1 MSYVLTCPNCGP
13 REVTDFAFGG
23 ELNPRPKSAPSLREL
38 GEYNYFR
45 RNVAGVQQEWWLH
58 RSGCGEWFIAERNTL
73 TNEVHWTAPPTKVF
87 GEGGMAAVDTAGGR
101 TAADAA
107 GAAAGGGSGAAAGG
121 DGSGVAGSH
130 GV

>member
-1 MSYVLTCPNCGP
+1 MSFVLTCPHCGP
-13 REVTDFAFGG
+13 REVTDFGFGG

-73 TNEVHWTAPPTKVF
+73 TNEVHWTAPPKEVF
-87 GEGGMAAVDTAGGR
+87 GEDGMAAAVDTAGGR
-101 TAADAA
+101 PAADAA
-107 GAAAGGGSGAAAGG
+107 GAPAGG